1 MEPKTYI
8 FTVGMVGTGVTIQDA
23 WENAINGFTL
33 DPGPLP
39 EDYEVVEDQ
48 VTSNI
53 VKITSQNGGD
63 LNVLYISS
71 TGLLT
76 IC

>member
-23 WENAINGFTL
+23 WESAIDGFTQ

-39 EDYEVVEDQ
+39 EDYEIAEE
-48 VTSNI
+48 
-53 VKITSQNGGD
+53 
-63 LNVLYISS
+63 
-71 TGLLT
+71 
-76 IC
+76 